1 MIDKKQPIEKKKEAS
16 TKQETIEKSEF
27 SNYVP
32 SVFSLPTLDILFGK
46 TDKQDI
52 TLISVDFEK
61 TNFGEMVIIEMANNK
76 KYRTSSDV
84 IVQKLHTAIQN
95 GLTYPCRAILLR
107 KGSGTNTY
115 YDLI

>member
-1 MIDKKQPIEKKKEAS
+1 MIDRKQPIEKKKEAS
-16 TKQETIEKSEF
+16 VQQIIEKSEF

-52 TLISVDFEK
+52 TLVSVDFE
-61 TNFGEMVIIEMANNK
+61 TTSFGEMAIIEMANNK

-84 IVQKLHTAIQN
+84 VVQKLHTAIQN
-95 GLTYPCRAILLR
+95 GLEYPCRAILLR